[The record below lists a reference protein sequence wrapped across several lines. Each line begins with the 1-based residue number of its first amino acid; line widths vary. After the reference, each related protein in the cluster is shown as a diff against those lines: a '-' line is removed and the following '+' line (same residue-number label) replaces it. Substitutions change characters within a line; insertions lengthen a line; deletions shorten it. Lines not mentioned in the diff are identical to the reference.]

1 MGQRRAQDVA
11 AVLAM
16 ARFAMS
22 WVVRLVA
29 AAEMLLARG
38 LPRERPGV

>member
-1 MGQRRAQDVA
+1 MA
-11 AVLAM
+11 AVLVM

-22 WVVRLVA
+22 WVVGFA
-29 AAEMLLARG
+29 AAAMVLLTCG